1 MKKNEVLSQLRAAKA
16 AHINWVQRAKLLIS
30 GFEMDKDSIP
40 INSTQ
45 CRFGK
50 WFYSDAQKLNGLRNN
65 PMECMTD
72 IEQLHFQL
80 HDIYMDIYKI
90 FYETQT
96 QGFFS
101 KLFGKKK
108 NITDAQKE
116 LAKDYYNSMEEVSK
130 QLIEQINRMERRI
143 VAVPEDELLDI

>member
-1 MKKNEVLSQLRAAKA
+1 MKKNEILTQLRAAKA

-30 GFEMDKDSIP
+30 GFEIDKESIP
-40 INSTQ
+40 VNSTQ

-50 WFYSDAQKLNGLRNN
+50 WFYADAQRLNGLRNN
-65 PMECMTD
+65 PLECMSD

-90 FYETQT
+90 FYDTQP

-108 NITDAQKE
+108 SISGNDKE

-130 QLIEQINRMERRI
+130 HLIEQINRMERRI
-143 VAVPEDELLDI
+143 VAVPESELQDI